1 MRPKE
6 ILKASAELVGGKR
19 AEQHGDYR
27 QLHVRIAELW
37 SSYLRVKVSPKQVAF
52 CMTLLKVSRDEQGV
66 FNPDDGLDATAYTG
80 IWSALA
86 ADYGNDDDD
95 V

>member
-6 ILKASAELVGGKR
+6 ILLKAAELVGGKR

-27 QLHVRIAELW
+27 LLHVRIADLW
-37 SSYLRVKVSPKQVAF
+37 SSYLGKKISPKQVAF
-52 CMTLLKVSRDEQGV
+52 CMTMLKVARDEQGV
-66 FNPDDGLDATAYTG
+66 FNPDDGADATAYTG
-80 IWSALA
+80 IWAALA
-86 ADYGNDDDD
+86 ADYGNDD

>member
-6 ILKASAELVGGKR
+6 ILTKAAELVGGKR

-27 QLHVRIAELW
+27 FLHSRAATLW
-37 SSYLRVKVSPKQVAF
+37 STYLQAKVSPKQVAF
-52 CMTLLKVSRDEQGV
+52 CMTLLKVARDEQGV
-66 FNPDDGLDATAYTG
+66 FNPDDGVDAATYAG
-80 IWSALA
+80 IWAALA
-86 ADYGNDDDD
+86 ADYGNDDD

>member
-6 ILKASAELVGGKR
+6 ILKAASELVGGKR

-27 QLHVRIAELW
+27 LLHVRVANLW
-37 SSYLRVKVSPKQVAF
+37 SSYLNTKITPKQVAF
-52 CMTLLKVSRDEQGV
+52 CMTLLKVSRDEQGIV
-66 FNPDDGLDATAYTG
+66 NPDDGLDATAYTG
-80 IWSALA
+80 IWAALSL
-86 ADYGNDDDD
+86 DYGDED

>member
-6 ILKASAELVGGKR
+6 ILLKAAELVGGKR

-27 QLHVRIAELW
+27 LLHVRIAGLW
-37 SSYLRVKVSPKQVAF
+37 SSYLGTKISPKQAAF
-52 CMTLLKVSRDEQGV
+52 CMTLLKVARDEQGV
-66 FNPDDGLDATAYTG
+66 FNPDDGADATAYTG
-80 IWSALA
+80 IWAALA
-86 ADYGNDDDD
+86 ADYGNDD

>member
-6 ILKASAELVGGKR
+6 ILKKSAELVGGER
-19 AEQHGDYR
+19 LEQHGDYR
-27 QLHVRIAELW
+27 LLHVRIASLW
-37 SSYLRVKVSPKQVAF
+37 SAYLHTKISPKQVAF

-80 IWSALA
+80 LWAALA
-86 ADYGNDDDD
+86 ADYGNDD